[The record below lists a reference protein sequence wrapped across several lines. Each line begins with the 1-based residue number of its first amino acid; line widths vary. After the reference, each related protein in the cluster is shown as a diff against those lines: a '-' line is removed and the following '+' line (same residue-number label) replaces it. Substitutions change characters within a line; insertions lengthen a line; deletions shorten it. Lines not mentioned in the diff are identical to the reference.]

1 MTSIEDRQNNAV
13 KKSLMAQGKDLP
25 EEKASVEKMPESDPI
40 EEPKQ
45 NAIQA
50 ALDQTAKMEAVQKTL
65 EEARKKEAE

>member
-40 EEPKQ
+40 EEPK
-45 NAIQA
+45 
-50 ALDQTAKMEAVQKTL
+50 
-65 EEARKKEAE
+65 